1 MKDYVEYDL
10 AIPETKDVIGAAM
23 EVVNT
28 LGHGLLE
35 KPYENAMCVELG
47 LRGLGFEQQS
57 RYPVLYKSVL
67 VGEYVPDIIV
77 AGKVVVDTKTIDRIT
92 DHELGQMMNY
102 LRITG
107 LPVGLII
114 NFKYARLQ
122 WKRVALT
129 SGR

>member
-1 MKDYVEYDL
+1 MKDFVEYDL

-122 WKRVALT
+122 WKRVAFT
-129 SGR
+129 RG

>member
-1 MKDYVEYDL
+1 MKDSGEYDL

-23 EVVNT
+23 EVINT

>member
-1 MKDYVEYDL
+1 MKDFVEYDL

-129 SGR
+129 RGR